1 MPNLTYTQY
10 KLVRRLLK
18 LTLIFLGLIYQI
30 LEILKLFKDLIAL
43 ELDFAAH
50 QSYSEATKV

>member
-30 LEILKLFKDLIAL
+30 LEILKLFKDLI
-43 ELDFAAH
+43 
-50 QSYSEATKV
+50 S